1 MADDK
6 ARLEKIITELRIE
19 NADLR
24 GALMA
29 IGAKPMVSNEAME
42 AEYSE
47 AGWEEILRLQT
58 IAKDALTG
66 DFSR

>member
-29 IGAKPMVSNEAME
+29 IGATPVFQMKQCKRN
-42 AEYSE
+42 
-47 AGWEEILRLQT
+47 
-58 IAKDALTG
+58 IARRVG
-66 DFSR
+66 RNFSGYIQ